1 MSKPNGWGQFI
12 FLAHRSPE
20 GREAFRAYREQR
32 ELALAAPAKLNSQSN
47 QRIDVAK
54 GANIREDDAH
64 SEIRSPE

>member
-1 MSKPNGWGQFI
+1 MKSEAQRLDLRPVNIGQS
-12 FLAHRSPE
+12 HHWRVT
-20 GREAFRAYREQR
+20 
-32 ELALAAPAKLNSQSN
+32 APAKLNSQSN